1 MVGQWDGLFVLPLYH
16 YIPILSYYN
25 ISSLLPL
32 YYQYYQYTT
41 MISLLYIYITSLSSV
56 CCIYMTN
63 ITTNHMPSICQVYIY
78 QSYTSYINVVT
89 QLQTTCIDQSCHSST
104 IMVILPMVTTMTFLW
119 SITIPIVLPITIYHI
134 CYHYPLVICCIAIEN
149 GHKNS

>member
-41 MISLLYIYITSLSSV
+41 MISLLYIYYQSILGMLHLYDQHYHQSHAK
-56 CCIYMTN
+56 
-63 ITTNHMPSICQVYIY
+63 HMPSIYIY

-119 SITIPIVLPITIYHI
+119 SITIPIVLPITIYHML
-134 CYHYPLVICCIAIEN
+134 PLPSGN
-149 GHKNS
+149 LLHSY